1 MVNRVEHAAGLHAT
15 HMVLN
20 QPPPL
25 VNYNAFTQDQTL
37 MDCVRSEGADWAE
50 ARLTELGALVGSE
63 EAIDWGQTANTSV
76 PVLRTHDRYGQ
87 RIDEVA
93 FHPAWHEL
101 LQMSVKHG
109 AHSLSWRQ
117 EQSQGNHVA
126 RAAIFYLCTQA
137 EAGHGCPISMTHAA
151 YPVLRAYPEV
161 TAPWLPLLIT
171 NTYDPGLRPA
181 QEKRGLLC
189 GMGMTEKQGG
199 SDVRANTTQARP
211 VMWEHGEP
219 AYVLTGHKWFCSAPM
234 SDLFLVLAQAPG
246 GLTCFLL
253 PRILPDGTRNNFFLQ
268 RLKDKLGNRSNAS
281 SEVEFVD
288 AWALRLGEEGRGV
301 RTIIEMVNCT
311 RLDCV
316 LGTAALM
323 RQGVTQAIHHAT
335 YREAFG
341 RCLLE
346 QPLMRNVL
354 ADMAIESD
362 AATILAFRLAHACDQ
377 SRSDAHESLIQRLGT
392 AIAKY
397 WVTKRGPQLAA
408 EALECLGGN
417 GYVEESGMPRLYR
430 EMPVNSV
437 WEGSGN
443 VICLDVLRSISK
455 DPQALDAFLA
465 EIARGRCADQR
476 LDRASARFQHELVG
490 MAPEEREWQARRLV
504 ERMALLWQASLLVQH
519 APSEVA
525 DAFCA
530 SRLAEESG
538 HAFGTLPAGVD
549 VEPILT
555 RAWSAL

>member
-1 MVNRVEHAAGLHAT
+1 MKSVEPVVGLHAT
-15 HMVLN
+15 HTVLN
-20 QPPPL
+20 QPPSL
-25 VNYNAFTQDQTL
+25 VNYNAFTQDRTL
-37 MDCVRSEGADWAE
+37 MKCVRREGADWAE
-50 ARLTELGALVGSE
+50 ARLTGLGALVGSE
-63 EAIDWGQTANTSV
+63 EVIDWGQAANTSG

-87 RIDEVA
+87 RIDEVT
-93 FHPAWHEL
+93 FHPAWHSL
-101 LQMSVKHG
+101 LQMSAKHG

-117 EQSQGNHVA
+117 EQPQGNHVA
-126 RAAIFYLCTQA
+126 RAATFYLCTQA

-161 TAPWLPLLIT
+161 TAPWLPLLTT
-171 NTYDPGLRPA
+171 NIYDPGLRPP
-181 QEKRGLLC
+181 QEKQGLLC

-211 VMWEHGEP
+211 VMGEHGEP

-316 LGTAALM
+316 LGTSALM

-341 RCLLE
+341 RRLLE

-362 AATILAFRLAHACDQ
+362 AATILAFRLARACDRSQ
-377 SRSDAHESLIQRLGT
+377 SDAHESFIQRMGT

-443 VICLDVLRSISK
+443 VICLDVLRSMGK
-455 DPQALDAFLA
+455 DPQSLDAFLA
-465 EIARGRCADQR
+465 EIARGRGADQR
-476 LDRASARFQHELVG
+476 LDRASARFQQDLVH
-490 MAPEEREWQARRLV
+490 MMPEEREWQARRLV

-549 VEPILT
+549 VEPILN
-555 RAWSAL
+555 RAWLAL